1 MVISDEKIEEVLTTI
16 TSMMQQMQQVT
27 NQNSELQKAN
37 SDLHKEMIELLKA
50 KSEITS
56 PSQMNISP
64 GYRPYSDQ
72 SMSDGP
78 HKSFNRPRPTRPSI
92 EAEMDDARWGILLD
106 KWQHYKRIA
115 ELSEQ
120 DVCLE
125 LMESCS
131 SHVHELLYQYVGTA
145 ELYNPRMSE
154 EIMLKH
160 IKSVA
165 VKSVHKE
172 VYRWRYG
179 QLKQGD
185 SEPVTKYAGRLKSEA
200 ILCDYKVK
208 CTCGETMSFAE
219 EMVSQQLITGL
230 VNPEHQSRVMS
241 EAQDLPK
248 LQDKIDRV
256 ISLETTDDATANIR
270 STASRSS
277 AVKFSKYKQD
287 QRNRLFDRSPR
298 DQKRGRAPMR
308 QSSMS
313 PRRNRN
319 APPRSNMSPRRKCIG
334 CGRHSHPEG
343 KGLSREECPA
353 FGQTCHEC
361 GLKNHFSKV
370 CRRRSRSNYA
380 GTDDDYITSGSDTEV
395 SECNYSGREND
406 DEQGYE
412 EECTESRILATKAQ
426 GFRPRPR
433 AKPRV

>member
-1 MVISDEKIEEVLTTI
+1 
-16 TSMMQQMQQVT
+16 MMQQMQQVT
-27 NQNSELQKAN
+27 HQNSELQKAN

-50 KSEITS
+50 KSEVTAS
-56 PSQMNISP
+56 SQMSRSP
-64 GYRPYSDQ
+64 GYRPDGDQ
-72 SMSDGP
+72 SMMFDGP
-78 HKSFNRPRPTRPSI
+78 RKPSNRPRPTRISI

-131 SHVHELLYQYVGTA
+131 SQVHELLYQYVGTA
-145 ELYNPRMSE
+145 ELYDPGMSE
-154 EIMLKH
+154 DTMLKH

-185 SEPVTKYAGRLKSEA
+185 SEPITKYAGRLKSEA
-200 ILCDYKVK
+200 VLCDYKVK
-208 CTCGETMSFAE
+208 CRCGESMSFAE
-219 EMVSQQLITGL
+219 EMISQQLITGL

-287 QRNRLFDRSPR
+287 QRNRLVDRSPR
-298 DQKRGRAPMR
+298 DQRRGRAR
-308 QSSMS
+308 
-313 PRRNRN
+313 
-319 APPRSNMSPRRKCIG
+319 
-334 CGRHSHPEG
+334 
-343 KGLSREECPA
+343 
-353 FGQTCHEC
+353 
-361 GLKNHFSKV
+361 
-370 CRRRSRSNYA
+370 
-380 GTDDDYITSGSDTEV
+380 
-395 SECNYSGREND
+395 
-406 DEQGYE
+406 
-412 EECTESRILATKAQ
+412 
-426 GFRPRPR
+426 
-433 AKPRV
+433 

>member
-1 MVISDEKIEEVLTTI
+1 MVISDEKIEEMLSTI

-27 NQNSELQKAN
+27 NQNSELQKSN
-37 SDLHKEMIELLKA
+37 SDLHKEMIALLKA
-50 KSEITS
+50 KSETIA
-56 PSQMNISP
+56 PSQMSSNAD
-64 GYRPYSDQ
+64 YRPSHGDQ
-72 SMSDGP
+72 SISDGP
-78 HKSFNRPRPTRPSI
+78 RKSFNRPRPTRPSI

-115 ELSEQ
+115 ELSDQ

-131 SHVHELLYQYVGTA
+131 SQVHELLYQYVGTTK
-145 ELYNPRMSE
+145 LYGDEMTE
-154 EIMLKH
+154 KLLLEH

-165 VKSVHKE
+165 VKTVHKE

-179 QLKQGD
+179 QLKQED

-208 CTCGETMSFAE
+208 CKCGENLSFAE
-219 EMVSQQLITGL
+219 EMISQQLITGL

-270 STASRSS
+270 STASRLS
-277 AVKFSKYKQD
+277 AVKFSQYKKD
-287 QRNRLFDRSPR
+287 QRNKLFDRSPR
-298 DQKRGRAPMR
+298 DQKRGRSPMR

-313 PRRNRN
+313 PRRNR
-319 APPRSNMSPRRKCIG
+319 MSPRRKCRG
-334 CGRHSHPEG
+334 CGRHSHPDG
-343 KGLSREECPA
+343 KGLTREECPA
-353 FGQTCHEC
+353 FGQTCNEC
-361 GLKNHFSKV
+361 GIKNHFSKV

-380 GTDDDYITSGSDTEV
+380 GTDDETSGSDAEV
-395 SECNYSGREND
+395 SECNYSGRED
-406 DEQGYE
+406 YDEQCYE

-433 AKPRV
+433 TKLRV